1 MGLSL
6 VDTEQD
12 DLEATQGDAAQ
23 QAADLLDKEIQ
34 EAEDSGISQ
43 DRFRP
48 TAADVASTIVDFTP
62 IVGDIKGGVEGA
74 EVIFDELKRQY

>member
-12 DLEATQGDAAQ
+12 DLEATQNTAAQ

-34 EAEDSGISQ
+34 EEVN
-43 DRFRP
+43 
-48 TAADVASTIVDFTP
+48 AD
-62 IVGDIKGGVEGA
+62 G
-74 EVIFDELKRQY
+74 